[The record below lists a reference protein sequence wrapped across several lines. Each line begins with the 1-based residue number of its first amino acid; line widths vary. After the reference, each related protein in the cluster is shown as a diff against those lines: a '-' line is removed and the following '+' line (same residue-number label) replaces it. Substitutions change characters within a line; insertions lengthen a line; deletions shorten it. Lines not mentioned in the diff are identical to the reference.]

1 MIIDCNKVVGIKCA
15 ARKKVLNGNAAF
27 YYLFAQ
33 GSRGLPRRTIPLEQR
48 SSELDFAKVFSR
60 MTGKELKYGILRY
73 ERG

>member
-33 GSRGLPRRTIPLEQR
+33 GSRGLPRRTVPIVDR
-48 SSELDFAKVFSR
+48 SSELDLI
-60 MTGKELKYGILRY
+60 GP
-73 ERG
+73 